1 MTDKE
6 GIALVRKQIVAA
18 AVMAT
23 LLGSSGVAVAAPAQG
38 WEAVWATA
46 TMRAGKNY
54 TPNWSEEGFADHT
67 VRQVI
72 RVTSG
77 GPALRL
83 RLSNAYGTQPL
94 QVTGL
99 TIARTASGAAIQ
111 PETMQHLAV
120 GLNRSFV
127 IAPGSEIVTD
137 PAIFPVAPLDS
148 LTITMYFAQPTGPS
162 TYHAQAMGT
171 SYRGYGDHR
180 ADATADAFTE
190 TSVSYYY
197 LSAIEAVALPRRSGV
212 ALFGDSIT
220 DGYGATPDARNT
232 YPDELAEQLTAQGTP
247 RPLLNLGI
255 GGNRV
260 TVDSPTLGDSALSR
274 FRRDALEQPGV
285 GTVVILEGIND
296 IGLGGGQD
304 RNGAP
309 QAQVSAEQ
317 LIAGHRSLIQQARA
331 AGVRVIGAT
340 LPPFQGSRYYTEE
353 REARRQAVN
362 AWIRTS
368 GEYDALVDLDTAL
381 ADPADPRRLDPRFDA
396 GDHLHLNDIGY
407 AAMAAATQRQLQA

>member
-1 MTDKE
+1 MR
-6 GIALVRKQIVAA
+6 RKTVVA
-18 AVMAT
+18 VVTAT
-23 LLGSSGVAVAAPAQG
+23 LLLGSSGVAAAAPAQG

-46 TMRAGKNY
+46 PMRAGKNY
-54 TPNWSEEGFADHT
+54 TLNWSEEGFANHT

-83 RLSNAYGTQPL
+83 RLSNTYGTQPL

-99 TIARTASGAAIQ
+99 TVGRTASGAAIQ

-127 IAPGSEIVTD
+127 IDPGDEIVTD
-137 PAIFPVAPLDS
+137 PVIFPVAPLDS
-148 LTITMYFAQPTGPS
+148 LTVTMYFAQPTGPS
-162 TYHAQAMGT
+162 TYHAQALGT

-180 ADATADAFTE
+180 ADVTADAFTE

-197 LSAIEAVALPRRSGV
+197 LSAVETVAFPCQSGV

-274 FRRDALEQPGV
+274 FRRDVLEQPGV
-285 GTVVILEGIND
+285 GTVVIVEGIND
-296 IGLGGGQD
+296 IGLSGGQD
-304 RNGAP
+304 RAP

-340 LPPFQGSRYYTEE
+340 LAPFKGSRYYTEE
-353 REARRQAVN
+353 REAQRQAVN
-362 AWIRTS
+362 TWIRTS
-368 GEYDALVDLDTAL
+368 GEYDALVDFDTAL
-381 ADPADPRRLDPRFDA
+381 ADPADPRHLDPRFDS
-396 GDHLHLNDIGY
+396 GDHLHPNDIGY
-407 AAMAAATQRQLQA
+407 AAMAAATSRQLRA